1 MSTAQVAQQFTD
13 ALKAGRFQDAESF
26 WSDDIASYEAQEG
39 PMRELRGRVAVHGK
53 GEWWITN
60 HDIHSFQTDG
70 PFVNGDY
77 FVLRFKIDV
86 TPKMTG
92 KRIQMEEFGL
102 YTVKGDK
109 IVEERFFY

>member
-1 MSTAQVAQQFTD
+1 MSATDVAQRFTA
-13 ALKAGRFQDAESF
+13 ALKAGRFEEAEGF
-26 WSDDIASYEAQEG
+26 WSDDIVSCEAQEG
-39 PMRELRGRVAVHGK
+39 PMRELRGRAAVHGK
-53 GEWWITN
+53 GEWWIAN

-86 TPKMTG
+86 TPKVTG
-92 KRIQMEEFGL
+92 KRIQMDEIGL
-102 YTVKGDK
+102 YTVKNDR